1 MEKMSKRSKRLVDV
15 YRKAVE
21 QREALDQST
30 DLDADGV
37 KSLSGDVVKKALS
50 SDDFDIDRV
59 AKKAK
64 KDKASKKDKGMSK
77 DPKKAESKKSDQKK
91 SDSKKSHK
99 LAEGEKSRKKVKA
112 EIANRKLRVAK
123 TKSSSSISNTDRK
136 DRKISTKVMQGS
148 SSKSAPNAMLRSG
161 SSKTPL
167 FERQSIKQFQER
179 FPYMQNRELSWLEFN
194 KRVLDQG
201 ADPTVPLFE
210 RLGFISIFW
219 SNLQEFFMIR
229 VGSLTDLALIKKM
242 IIDTKSGMTPSEQ
255 LEAVYARC
263 HELYPYYEKCY
274 KDVRAQLTSR
284 GIVNLTQKELNDEQA
299 EYAQEYFSANVMPF
313 LSPQI
318 INARHPFPHLENGG
332 LYIVVRL
339 DEQADPRDDDKA
351 SKSGKDGKD
360 GKKKKAKNLGAEGV
374 TLGLIPLP
382 RQCKRIVQLPGD
394 GLQFILL
401 EHMIEMF
408 VPQVFSMYKVKHTNV
423 ICVTRNADLD
433 ATEGI
438 EEQGED
444 YREHMKRIIKKRARL
459 APVRL
464 ESERELS
471 QTVKPV
477 LMQRLNLSPEQLFV
491 TSVPLNMSYTF
502 ELPSL
507 VDESMRAALTSTPF
521 TPQWPSCLDRNRSII
536 DQVSER
542 EVLLSYP
549 YETMDAFVQLL
560 REAAADPDVISIKIT
575 LYRLAKQSHLA
586 EALIAAADSGK
597 EVTALFELRARFD
610 ESNNIEW
617 SQRFDQAGCNVLY
630 GFRDFKVHSKVCCI
644 TRQTP
649 EGLQY
654 ITQLGTGNYNEKTAK
669 LYTDFSFITSD
680 PRIGLDAVQFFRNM
694 ALENTSNDYSTLW
707 VAPLQIKQNILA
719 GIDDQIRKHREG
731 QPSGIFF
738 KTNSITDKEII
749 EKIVEASQAGV
760 KCNLLVRGISCIVP
774 GVEGYTDN
782 VCVDSIVGRLLEHS
796 RIYCFGPFDGDV
808 DVYLSSA
815 DLMTR
820 NMDKRIEIAWPVENE
835 DLRDQIIGYIG
846 TCMADT
852 AKLRD
857 LLPTRQYTP
866 LGFFAETA
874 NSSGVV
880 EMFDSQSFL
889 IDEAQR
895 KRLEAVEMAVSGVS
909 HRADIVRE
917 IDEVEISA
925 ERLSDALGEE
935 VTEYETVVD
944 AVIGATSD
952 EATEEPVDAEGVDSA
967 GVTDVL
973 EAIEVVEVAQAAEA
987 VEAVEIPEA
996 VEITGID
1003 EVVEVA
1009 ETVEVADVNG
1019 ATEEAERIDA
1029 VAFSVDDAGV
1039 VGAANVN
1046 DGMTGLDVVDSY
1058 DDSDDANVDSSA
1070 PTWVSA
1076 SAPSSASSDEAT
1088 GIIREPISELQKEV
1102 LPRELPM
1109 LDGVPTYEVLSMD
1122 RADLASQ
1129 TWEIPNV
1136 EAGNSVP
1143 LHVGESSYTD
1153 PNSKPTPLEMPEEKP
1168 SLFKRLF
1175 GR

>member
-1 MEKMSKRSKRLVDV
+1 M
-15 YRKAVE
+15 
-21 QREALDQST
+21 
-30 DLDADGV
+30 
-37 KSLSGDVVKKALS
+37 
-50 SDDFDIDRV
+50 
-59 AKKAK
+59 
-64 KDKASKKDKGMSK
+64 
-77 DPKKAESKKSDQKK
+77 
-91 SDSKKSHK
+91 
-99 LAEGEKSRKKVKA
+99 
-112 EIANRKLRVAK
+112 
-123 TKSSSSISNTDRK
+123 
-136 DRKISTKVMQGS
+136 
-148 SSKSAPNAMLRSG
+148 
-161 SSKTPL
+161 
-167 FERQSIKQFQER
+167 
-179 FPYMQNRELSWLEFN
+179 
-194 KRVLDQG
+194 
-201 ADPTVPLFE
+201 
-210 RLGFISIFW
+210 
-219 SNLQEFFMIR
+219 
-229 VGSLTDLALIKKM
+229 
-242 IIDTKSGMTPSEQ
+242 
-255 LEAVYARC
+255 
-263 HELYPYYEKCY
+263 
-274 KDVRAQLTSR
+274 
-284 GIVNLTQKELNDEQA
+284 
-299 EYAQEYFSANVMPF
+299 
-313 LSPQI
+313 
-318 INARHPFPHLENGG
+318 
-332 LYIVVRL
+332 
-339 DEQADPRDDDKA
+339 
-351 SKSGKDGKD
+351 
-360 GKKKKAKNLGAEGV
+360 
-374 TLGLIPLP
+374 
-382 RQCKRIVQLPGD
+382 
-394 GLQFILL
+394 
-401 EHMIEMF
+401 
-408 VPQVFSMYKVKHTNV
+408 
-423 ICVTRNADLD
+423 
-433 ATEGI
+433 
-438 EEQGED
+438 
-444 YREHMKRIIKKRARL
+444 
-459 APVRL
+459 
-464 ESERELS
+464 
-471 QTVKPV
+471 
-477 LMQRLNLSPEQLFV
+477 
-491 TSVPLNMSYTF
+491 
-502 ELPSL
+502 
-507 VDESMRAALTSTPF
+507 
-521 TPQWPSCLDRNRSII
+521 
-536 DQVSER
+536 
-542 EVLLSYP
+542 
-549 YETMDAFVQLL
+549 
-560 REAAADPDVISIKIT
+560 
-575 LYRLAKQSHLA
+575 
-586 EALIAAADSGK
+586 
-597 EVTALFELRARFD
+597 
-610 ESNNIEW
+610 
-617 SQRFDQAGCNVLY
+617 
-630 GFRDFKVHSKVCCI
+630 HSKVCCI

-909 HRADIVRE
+909 HRAAIVRE
-917 IDEVEISA
+917 IDKVEISA
-925 ERLSDALGEE
+925 ERLSDVLGEE

-944 AVIGATSD
+944 AVISANGD
-952 EATEEPVDAEGVDSA
+952 EATEEPADADGVDST

-973 EAIEVVEVAQAAEA
+973 EAIEVVEVA
-987 VEAVEIPEA
+987 
-996 VEITGID
+996 
-1003 EVVEVA
+1003 
-1009 ETVEVADVNG
+1009 ETVEVADVTG

-1039 VGAANVN
+1039 VGVANVN
-1046 DGMTGLDVVDSY
+1046 DGMTGLNVVDSY
-1058 DDSDDANVDSSA
+1058 DDSDDANVDGSA

-1109 LDGVPTYEVLSMD
+1109 LDGVPTYEVLSTD